1 MTYLELVNGVL
12 RRLRENTVGS
22 VTQNTYSQL
31 IGDIVNDAK
40 RMVEDAWD
48 WSALRSTLT
57 AETSAGVFNYV
68 LTGSGNRIKLIDVVN
83 DTSNWFMTYKDSH
96 WMTNAYLN
104 QDAPS
109 STPRYFTF
117 NGVDANGDTQVDLY
131 PKPDGVYTIR
141 FNCILRQDD
150 LSADEDQLLVPHMP
164 VIHLAFAMAA
174 RERGETGGR
183 AAGELMGFA
192 QNYLSDAV
200 ALDAYKHPEET
211 VYMAV

>member
-22 VTQNTYSQL
+22 VTQNTYSEL
-31 IGDIVNDAK
+31 IGDMVNDSK
-40 RMVEDAWD
+40 RIVEDAWD

-57 AETSAGVFNYV
+57 ATTTAGAFNYV

-83 DTSNWFMTYKDSH
+83 DTSNWFLTYKDSH

-104 QDAPS
+104 QEAPS
-109 STPRYFTF
+109 GAPRYFTF

-131 PKPDGVYTIR
+131 PKPDGAYTIR

-150 LSADEDQLLVPHMP
+150 LVNDTDQLLVPHMP
-164 VIHLAFAMAA
+164 VVHLAFAMAA

-183 AAGELMGFA
+183 SAGELMGFA

-200 ALDAYKHPEET
+200 ALDAQKHPEET

>member
-12 RRLRENTVGS
+12 RRLRESTVGS
-22 VTQNTYSQL
+22 VTQNTYSEL
-31 IGDIVNDAK
+31 IGDMVNDSK
-40 RMVEDAWD
+40 RIVEDAWD

-57 AETSAGVFNYV
+57 ATTEEGTFNYI

-83 DTSNWFMTYKDSH
+83 DTSNWFLTYKDSH

-104 QDAPS
+104 QEAPS
-109 STPRYFTF
+109 GAPRYYTF

-131 PKPDGVYTIR
+131 PKPDGVYAVR

-150 LSADEDQLLVPHMP
+150 LVNDTDKLLVPHMP

-183 AAGELMGFA
+183 SAGELMGFA

-200 ALDAYKHPEET
+200 ALDAQKHPEET

>member
-1 MTYLELVNGVL
+1 M
-12 RRLRENTVGS
+12 
-22 VTQNTYSQL
+22 TQNTYSEL
-31 IGDIVNDAK
+31 IGDMVNDSK
-40 RMVEDAWD
+40 RIVEDAWD

-57 AETSAGVFNYV
+57 ATTTAGAFNYV

-83 DTSNWFMTYKDSH
+83 DTSNWFLTYKDSH

-104 QDAPS
+104 QEAPS
-109 STPRYFTF
+109 GAPRYFTF

-131 PKPDGVYTIR
+131 PKPDGAYTIR

-150 LSADEDQLLVPHMP
+150 LVNDTDQLLVPHMP
-164 VIHLAFAMAA
+164 VVHLAFAMAA

-183 AAGELMGFA
+183 SAGELMGFA

-200 ALDAYKHPEET
+200 ALDAQKHPEEI

>member
-12 RRLRENTVGS
+12 RRLRESTVGS
-22 VTQNTYSQL
+22 VTQNTYSEL
-31 IGDIVNDAK
+31 IGDMVNDAK

-57 AETSAGVFNYV
+57 ATTTAGAFNYV

-83 DTSNWFMTYKDSH
+83 DTSNWFLTYKDSH

-104 QDAPS
+104 QEAPS
-109 STPRYFTF
+109 GAPRYFTF

-131 PKPDGVYTIR
+131 PKPDGAYTIR

-150 LSADEDQLLVPHMP
+150 LVNDTDQLLVPHMP
-164 VIHLAFAMAA
+164 VVHLAFAMAA

>member
-12 RRLRENTVGS
+12 RRLRESTVGS
-22 VTQNTYSQL
+22 VTQNTYSEL
-31 IGDIVNDAK
+31 IGDMVNDAK
-40 RMVEDAWD
+40 RIVEDAWD

-57 AETSAGVFNYV
+57 ATTTAGAFNYV

-83 DTSNWFMTYKDSH
+83 DTSNWFLTYKDSH

-104 QDAPS
+104 QEAPS
-109 STPRYFTF
+109 GAPRYFTF

-131 PKPDGVYTIR
+131 PKPDGAYTIR

-150 LSADEDQLLVPHMP
+150 LVNDTDQLLVPHMP
-164 VIHLAFAMAA
+164 VVHLAFAMAA

-183 AAGELMGFA
+183 SAGELMGFA
-192 QNYLSDAV
+192 QSYLSDAV
-200 ALDAYKHPEET
+200 ALDAQKHPEET

>member
-22 VTQNTYSQL
+22 VTQNTYSEL
-31 IGDIVNDAK
+31 IGDMVNDSK
-40 RMVEDAWD
+40 RIVEDAWD

-57 AETSAGVFNYV
+57 ATTTAGAFNYV

-83 DTSNWFMTYKDSH
+83 DTSNWFLTYKDSH

-104 QDAPS
+104 QEAPS
-109 STPRYFTF
+109 GAPRYFTF

-131 PKPDGVYTIR
+131 PKPDGAYTIR

-150 LSADEDQLLVPHMP
+150 LVNDTDQLLVPHMP
-164 VIHLAFAMAA
+164 VVHLAFAMAA

-183 AAGELMGFA
+183 SAGELMGFA

-200 ALDAYKHPEET
+200 ALDAQKHPEEI

>member
-1 MTYLELVNGVL
+1 
-12 RRLRENTVGS
+12 
-22 VTQNTYSQL
+22 
-31 IGDIVNDAK
+31 
-40 RMVEDAWD
+40 
-48 WSALRSTLT
+48 LT
-57 AETSAGVFNYV
+57 ATTEEGTFNYI

-83 DTSNWFMTYKDSH
+83 DTSNWFLTYKDSH

-104 QDAPS
+104 QEAPS
-109 STPRYFTF
+109 GAPRYYTF

-131 PKPDGVYTIR
+131 PKPDGVYAVR

-150 LSADEDQLLVPHMP
+150 LVNDTDKLLVPHMP

-183 AAGELMGFA
+183 SAGELMGFA

-200 ALDAYKHPEET
+200 ALDAQKHPEET
-211 VYMAV
+211 VYVAV

>member
-22 VTQNTYSQL
+22 VTQNTYSEL
-31 IGDIVNDAK
+31 IGDMVNDAK

-57 AETSAGVFNYV
+57 ATTTAGAFNYV

-83 DTSNWFMTYKDSH
+83 DTSNWFLTYKDSH

-104 QDAPS
+104 QEAPS
-109 STPRYFTF
+109 GAPRYFTF

-131 PKPDGVYTIR
+131 PKPDGAYTIR

-150 LSADEDQLLVPHMP
+150 LVNDTDQLLVPHMP
-164 VIHLAFAMAA
+164 VVHLAFAMAA

-183 AAGELMGFA
+183 SAGELMGFA
-192 QNYLSDAV
+192 QNFLSDAV
-200 ALDAYKHPEET
+200 ALDAQKHPEET

>member
-12 RRLRENTVGS
+12 RRLRENSVSTVS
-22 VTQNTYSQL
+22 QNDYSAL
-31 IGDIVNDAK
+31 IGDMVNDAK
-40 RMVEDAWD
+40 RTVEDAWD

-57 AETSAGVFNYV
+57 ATTSANVFNYV
-68 LTGSGNRIKLIDVVN
+68 LTGSANRIKLIDVVN
-83 DTSNWFMTYKDSH
+83 EQSNNFLTYKDSH

-104 QDAPS
+104 QEAPAGS
-109 STPRYFTF
+109 PRYFSF

-131 PKPDGVYTIR
+131 PPPDGVYDIR
-141 FNCILRQDD
+141 FNCILRQGD
-150 LSADEDQLLVPHMP
+150 LSNDSDVLLVPHMP
-164 VIHLAFAMAA
+164 VLHLALAMAA

-183 AAGELMGFA
+183 SADELMAFA

>member
-22 VTQNTYSQL
+22 VTQNTYSEL
-31 IGDIVNDAK
+31 IGDMVNDAK

-57 AETSAGVFNYV
+57 ATTTAGAFNYV

-83 DTSNWFMTYKDSH
+83 DTSNWFLTYKDSH

-104 QDAPS
+104 QEAPS
-109 STPRYFTF
+109 GAPRYFTF

-131 PKPDGVYTIR
+131 PKPDGAYTIR

-150 LSADEDQLLVPHMP
+150 LVNDTDQLLVPHMP
-164 VIHLAFAMAA
+164 VVHLAFAMAA

-183 AAGELMGFA
+183 SAGELMGFA

-200 ALDAYKHPEET
+200 ALDAQKHPEEI

>member
-12 RRLRENTVGS
+12 RRLRESTVGS
-22 VTQNTYSQL
+22 VTQNPYSEL
-31 IGDIVNDAK
+31 IGDMVNDAK

-57 AETSAGVFNYV
+57 ATTTAGAFNYI

-104 QDAPS
+104 QEPASGP
-109 STPRYFTF
+109 PRYFTF

-150 LSADEDQLLVPHMP
+150 LVNNTDKLLVPHMP
-164 VIHLAFAMAA
+164 VVHLAFAMAA

-183 AAGELMGFA
+183 SSGELMGFA